1 MSTTLRARPDESRQ
15 KRIPVVPGRWLR
27 PMAIDIAMAEEGRCH
42 MVSLV
47 SATDGEGTTTIT
59 VNLARLLEEEFH
71 RRVVV
76 VDANLMAPALHH
88 EYGVPLAPGLADVLR
103 GEASLRESVH
113 VVGGGTFA
121 VLPAGKADPREQGVL
136 LANSQLPGVLDQ
148 LKRESFNVCLIDC
161 PAVLGSPETAAL
173 ARHADT
179 TYCIVRAERTRR
191 EVVEKSVTRLRSS
204 GCNLGGII
212 LNRALFHVPRFLYRL
227 L

>member
-1 MSTTLRARPDESRQ
+1 
-15 KRIPVVPGRWLR
+15 
-27 PMAIDIAMAEEGRCH
+27 MAIDIAMAEEGRCH
-42 MVSLV
+42 MVSMV
-47 SATDGEGTTTIT
+47 SAVEGEGTTTVL
-59 VNLARLLEEEFH
+59 VNLARLLEDELH
-71 RRVVV
+71 RRIVV
-76 VDANLMAPALHH
+76 VDANLMAPALHL

-103 GEASLRESVH
+103 GDTSLREAVH

-121 VLPAGKADPREQGVL
+121 VLPAGSADPRDQGVL
-136 LANSQLPGVLDQ
+136 LADSRLPTVLDQ

-161 PAVLGSPETAAL
+161 PAMLGSPESAAL

-191 EVVEKSVTRLRSS
+191 EVVEKSVSRLRSS
-204 GCNLGGII
+204 GCNLGGVI